1 MRGRVIPHLLRHLR
15 TIAVIWICRGDFD
28 GVNHPKTAED
38 YFITY
43 SGMGMC
49 GSAPL
54 QNPGKYKGK
63 RTRLKAIFRA
73 GNSALRQTI
82 LL

>member
-1 MRGRVIPHLLRHLR
+1 MKGADYDRNLD
-15 TIAVIWICRGDFD
+15 CRGDFD
-28 GVNHPKTAED
+28 EVNHPKTAED
-38 YFITY
+38 DSITY

-63 RTRLKAIFRA
+63 RTRLKAISEQA
-73 GNSALRQTI
+73 TPLCVKQSCSEN
-82 LL
+82 